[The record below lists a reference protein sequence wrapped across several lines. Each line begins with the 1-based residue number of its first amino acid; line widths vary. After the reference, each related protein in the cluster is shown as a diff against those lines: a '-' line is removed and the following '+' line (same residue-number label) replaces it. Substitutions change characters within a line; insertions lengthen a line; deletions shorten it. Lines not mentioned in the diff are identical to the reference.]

1 MTNFNMEELLA
12 ELKTIE
18 TQHIAEPQAENKQ
31 MDELAV
37 LFSKASASK
46 CAKGERLNA
55 LKTSFKDISTNMKLH
70 SKNKRTTRSAIAKS
84 IKDAKTLIN
93 QACPMTHRGGNLGS
107 DLTNAFKSLTGEVS
121 SSVKSITGGAHRGGN
136 LGSDLTN
143 AFKSLTGEVSSSVKS
158 ITGGAKKKKKSVPP
172 PSSLKEKNKKSEEP
186 KEKKKKSEKP
196 KKKETKED
204 KPEKKKKKK
213 SEKPKVKK
221 AHGSKPKSKNTQENS
236 NSGSVFSRFFS

>member
-121 SSVKSITGGAHRGGN
+121 SSVKSITGGA
-136 LGSDLTN
+136 
-143 AFKSLTGEVSSSVKS
+143 
-158 ITGGAKKKKKSVPP
+158 KKKKKSVPP